1 MSAPLTIDDLR
12 RCVEGRIPPIIATA
26 SASGE
31 PNVVFIS
38 SVNVVDSERIAL
50 SNQFMGK
57 TALNLSENPRAS
69 LVLTDPQ
76 SGSEYRLSMVYERTE
91 RRGPVFDRLRSE
103 VDEIAT
109 STGTS
114 GVFRLR
120 SADIY
125 RIEHIEVI
133 NDFDVLEDERH
144 RFERG
149 PLADRLSG
157 IGELTRRLSR
167 CGDLDTMVD
176 VAVRGLDE
184 LLGYERSVVMLVDE
198 TGQAL
203 YTIASHG
210 FPAEGVGSEMVFG
223 EGAAGVAAERNRPVR
238 LGGVHTTSAYALSV
252 GRGFSDSDREIAV
265 PTSSDTRSRLA
276 VPAVSRGEV
285 RGVVVVESPAAV
297 AFDDSDETLVGV
309 IAAILAETVALDR
322 PADDDLRS
330 VPSSPPI
337 VVRPPTTTNAPSE
350 ATHVR
355 HFASDGSVFLDGEY
369 LIRGVAGRILWSL
382 VQRNAHAGQIE
393 FTTKEIRLDKTLE
406 LPGVRDNLDTRIIML
421 KRRLEERSAPIQ
433 LVKTGRGRI
442 ALQLHTPLRLE
453 AHD

>member
-1 MSAPLTIDDLR
+1 MSAPLTIEDLR
-12 RCVEGRIPPIIATA
+12 RCVDGRIPPIIATA

-57 TALNLSENPRAS
+57 TAVNLSENARAS
-69 LVLTDPQ
+69 LVLTEPQ
-76 SGSEYRLSMVYERTE
+76 SGSEYRLSIVYERTE
-91 RRGPVFDRLRSE
+91 RRGPVFDRLRRE

-133 NDFDVLEDERH
+133 NDFAFQDERH
-144 RFERG
+144 HFERR
-149 PLADRLSG
+149 PLADRLSAM
-157 IGELTRRLSR
+157 GELTRRLSR
-167 CGDLDTMVD
+167 CGDFDTMVD

-184 LLGYERSVVMLVDE
+184 LLGYERSMVMLVDE

-210 FPAEGVGSEMVFG
+210 FPAEGVGSEMPFG
-223 EGAAGVAAERNRPVR
+223 DGAAGVAAERNRPVR
-238 LGGVHTTSAYALSV
+238 LGGVHATSAYALSV
-252 GRGFSDSDREIAV
+252 GRGFSDSDREIPV
-265 PTSSDTRSRLA
+265 PTSRDTRSRLA

-285 RGVVVVESPAAV
+285 RGVVVVESPASV

-322 PADDDLRS
+322 PADDDLPMT
-330 VPSSPPI
+330 PSSPEI
-337 VVRPPTTTNAPSE
+337 AVRPPATTDASSA

-382 VQRNAHAGQIE
+382 VQRNAHAGQVE
-393 FTTKEIRLDKTLE
+393 FTTKEIRLDKSLE
-406 LPGVRDNLDTRIIML
+406 LPGIRDNLDTRIIML
-421 KRRLEERSAPIQ
+421 KRRLEERGAPIQ
-433 LVKTGRGRI
+433 LLKTGRGRI
-442 ALQLHTPLRLE
+442 ALQLQTPLRLE